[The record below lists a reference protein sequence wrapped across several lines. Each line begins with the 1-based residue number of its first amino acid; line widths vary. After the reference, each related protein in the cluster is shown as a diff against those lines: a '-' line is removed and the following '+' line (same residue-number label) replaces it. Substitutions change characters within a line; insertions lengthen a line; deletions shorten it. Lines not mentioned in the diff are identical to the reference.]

1 MEKIEYDELKKSNAY
16 KCTLSDI
23 EKLIQ
28 DGHHTIGDLKI
39 AINEHM
45 LDEDHEYIIH
55 IDPVWKML
63 DLFSNVVFDQH
74 QKRYIFDEPD
84 LVYVR
89 SE

>member
-1 MEKIEYDELKKSNAY
+1 MEKLERKELKKPNAY

-23 EKLIQ
+23 ENLIQ
-28 DGHHTIGDLKI
+28 DGHRVIGDLKI
-39 AINEHM
+39 AMGENM
-45 LDEDHEYIIH
+45 LDDEHEYIIH

>member
-1 MEKIEYDELKKSNAY
+1 MEKIECKELKKPNAY

-23 EKLIQ
+23 QNLIH
-28 DGHHTIGDLKI
+28 DGYRVIGDLKI
-39 AINEHM
+39 AMLENM

-55 IDPVWKML
+55 IDPVWKTQ

-74 QKRYIFDEPD
+74 QKRYIFYDPD